1 MNRIIGVAGKICS
14 GKNELTAALRACGF
28 HEIDVD
34 AVGHTVLTEQSPAI
48 EAAFG
53 SAVMASDGTVNR
65 RVLGRIVFADADALR
80 TLEQIV
86 HPRMVETIRS
96 QIQRMPAD
104 QRIVINAALLF
115 HMGLHTLCD
124 HAVVVK
130 AWAPVRFLRAW
141 RRDKNGL
148 RDTIARFRRQR
159 SLSLSAERVDISIV
173 GNSTTRSALQRR
185 VARLLRNLQI
195 DC

>member
-14 GKNELTAALRACGF
+14 GKSELTAILRACGF
-28 HEIDVD
+28 QEIDVD
-34 AVGHTVLTEQSPAI
+34 AVGHTVLQEQRSAI
-48 EAAFG
+48 ERAFG
-53 SAVMASDGTVNR
+53 SAVIASDGTVNR
-65 RVLGRIVFADADALR
+65 QALGRIVFADDGALQ

-86 HPRMVETIRS
+86 HPRMVETVQSKIHS
-96 QIQRMPAD
+96 MPSD
-104 QRIVINAALLF
+104 QRVVINAALLF

-124 HAVVVK
+124 HAVVVR

-141 RRDKNGL
+141 RRDRNGL
-148 RDTIARFRRQR
+148 RGTIARFRRQR

-185 VARLLRNLQI
+185 VDRLLRNLQI